1 MATAEEIALTVEIQW
16 KKNIET
22 PDWSN
27 DLITV
32 MEFLLSKLFEK
43 ERTVSVYITDAVE
56 MKMLNVEY
64 RGKNSSTD
72 VLSWSYYEE
81 DHSALHV
88 GDLAVS
94 WDDVCQQADTN
105 GWDAKTEMIRML
117 VHGCCHLSGL
127 DHERSTDEEIEMLA
141 LEEQLLTMFY
151 ARYLSLERFLGN
163 LAVQL
168 LEIEIL

>member
-117 VHGCCHLSGL
+117 VHGCCHLLWL
-127 DHERSTDEEIEMLA
+127 DHERSRDEGIEMLA
-141 LEEQLLTMFY
+141 LEELRLPQLGLHG
-151 ARYLSLERFLGN
+151 L
-163 LAVQL
+163 
-168 LEIEIL
+168 

>member
-1 MATAEEIALTVEIQW
+1 MATAEEMALAVEIQW

-56 MKMLNVEY
+56 MQMLNLEY

-88 GDLAVS
+88 GDLAIS

-105 GWDAKTEMIRML
+105 GWDTKTEMIRML
-117 VHGCCHLSGL
+117 VHGCCLSGL
-127 DHERSTDEEIEMLA
+127 DHERSKDEETEMLA
-141 LEEQLLTMFY
+141 LEEQLLTH
-151 ARYLSLERFLGN
+151 LGLPGLYDN
-163 LAVQL
+163 FPFP
-168 LEIEIL
+168 

>member
-1 MATAEEIALTVEIQW
+1 MAAEKEIALTVEIQW

-32 MEFLLSKLFEK
+32 MEFLLSKLFKK

-56 MKMLNVEY
+56 MQMLNLEY

-81 DHSALHV
+81 DHSSFHV

-94 WDDVCQQADTN
+94 WDDVCQQANTN

-127 DHERSTDEEIEMLA
+127 DHERSKDEETEMLA
-141 LEEQLLTMFY
+141 LEEHLLTH
-151 ARYLSLERFLGN
+151 LGLPGLYDN
-163 LAVQL
+163 FPLP
-168 LEIEIL
+168 

>member
-1 MATAEEIALTVEIQW
+1 MAAEKEITFTVEIQW

-32 MEFLLSKLFEK
+32 MEFLLSKLFKK

-56 MKMLNVEY
+56 MQMLNLEY

-88 GDLAVS
+88 GDLAIS

-127 DHERSTDEEIEMLA
+127 DHERSKDEEKEMLA
-141 LEEQLLTMFY
+141 LEEQLLTH
-151 ARYLSLERFLGN
+151 LGLPGLYDN
-163 LAVQL
+163 FPLP
-168 LEIEIL
+168 

>member
-1 MATAEEIALTVEIQW
+1 MATAEEMALAVEIQW
-16 KKNIET
+16 KENIET

-81 DHSALHV
+81 DHSAPHV

-94 WDDVCQQADTN
+94 WDDVCQQADIN
-105 GWDAKTEMIRML
+105 GWDEKTEMIRML

-141 LEEQLLTMFY
+141 LEEQLLTQ
-151 ARYLSLERFLGN
+151 LG
-163 LAVQL
+163 LPGL
-168 LEIEIL
+168 YDKSPLP

>member
-1 MATAEEIALTVEIQW
+1 MAAEKEITFTVEIQW

-32 MEFLLSKLFEK
+32 MEFLLSKLFKK

-56 MKMLNVEY
+56 MQMLNLEY

-81 DHSALHV
+81 DHSSFHV

-94 WDDVCQQADTN
+94 WDDVCQQANTN

-127 DHERSTDEEIEMLA
+127 DHERSKDEETEMLA
-141 LEEQLLTMFY
+141 LEEQLLTQ
-151 ARYLSLERFLGN
+151 LGLPGLYDN
-163 LAVQL
+163 FPLP
-168 LEIEIL
+168 

>member
-1 MATAEEIALTVEIQW
+1 MLSESAAEEIALTVEIQW

-43 ERTVSVYITDAVE
+43 ERTASVYITDAVE

-105 GWDAKTEMIRML
+105 GWDAMTEMIRML

-141 LEEQLLTMFY
+141 LEEQLLTQ
-151 ARYLSLERFLGN
+151 LG
-163 LAVQL
+163 LPGL
-168 LEIEIL
+168 YDKFPLP

>member
-1 MATAEEIALTVEIQW
+1 MATAEEIAMTVEIQW

-43 ERTVSVYITDAVE
+43 ERTVSVYITDAFE
-56 MKMLNVEY
+56 MQMLNLEY
-64 RGKNSSTD
+64 RVKNSSTD
-72 VLSWSYYEE
+72 VLAWSYYEE

-88 GDLAVS
+88 GDLAIS

-141 LEEQLLTMFY
+141 LEEQLLTQ
-151 ARYLSLERFLGN
+151 LG
-163 LAVQL
+163 LPGL
-168 LEIEIL
+168 YDKFPLP

>member
-1 MATAEEIALTVEIQW
+1 MAAEKEIAFTVEIQW

-56 MKMLNVEY
+56 MKMLNVKY

-81 DHSALHV
+81 DHSARHV
-88 GDLAVS
+88 GDLAIS
-94 WDDVCQQADTN
+94 WDYVCKQADTN
-105 GWDAKTEMIRML
+105 GWDGKTEMIRML

-127 DHERSTDEEIEMLA
+127 NHERSTDEGIEMLA
-141 LEEQLLTMFY
+141 LEEQLLTQ
-151 ARYLSLERFLGN
+151 LG
-163 LAVQL
+163 LPGL
-168 LEIEIL
+168 YDKFPLP

>member
-1 MATAEEIALTVEIQW
+1 MAAKEEIALTVEIQW
-16 KKNIET
+16 KETIET
-22 PDWSN
+22 PDWAP

-32 MEFLLSKLFEK
+32 MEFLIPKLFEK

-56 MKMLNVEY
+56 MQRLNVEY
-64 RGKNSSTD
+64 RGKDSSTD

-81 DHSALHV
+81 DHSAVHV

-117 VHGCCHLSGL
+117 VHGCCHLYGL
-127 DHERSTDEEIEMLA
+127 DHERSKDEEIEMLA
-141 LEEQLLTMFY
+141 LEEQLLTH
-151 ARYLSLERFLGN
+151 LG
-163 LAVQL
+163 LPGL
-168 LEIEIL
+168 YDKSPLP

>member
-1 MATAEEIALTVEIQW
+1 MAAEKEIALTVEIQW

-56 MKMLNVEY
+56 MKMLNLEY

-72 VLSWSYYEE
+72 VLSWS
-81 DHSALHV
+81 
-88 GDLAVS
+88 
-94 WDDVCQQADTN
+94 
-105 GWDAKTEMIRML
+105 
-117 VHGCCHLSGL
+117 
-127 DHERSTDEEIEMLA
+127 
-141 LEEQLLTMFY
+141 LL
-151 ARYLSLERFLGN
+151 
-163 LAVQL
+163 
-168 LEIEIL
+168 

>member
-105 GWDAKTEMIRML
+105 GWDAKT
-117 VHGCCHLSGL
+117 
-127 DHERSTDEEIEMLA
+127 
-141 LEEQLLTMFY
+141 
-151 ARYLSLERFLGN
+151 
-163 LAVQL
+163 
-168 LEIEIL
+168 

>member
-1 MATAEEIALTVEIQW
+1 MAAEKEIALTVEIQW

-56 MKMLNVEY
+56 MQMLNLEY

-88 GDLAVS
+88 GDLAIS
-94 WDDVCQQADTN
+94 YF
-105 GWDAKTEMIRML
+105 KIK
-117 VHGCCHLSGL
+117 
-127 DHERSTDEEIEMLA
+127 HESKEIESK
-141 LEEQLLTMFY
+141 LLKM
-151 ARYLSLERFLGN
+151 A
-163 LAVQL
+163 
-168 LEIEIL
+168 